1 MCVGVFLGLLTPVA
15 HADHPGAGG
24 RDAPYGPL
32 AMALMWAGLAALVV
46 LIVFAVIAILTR
58 RPQGEREDDL
68 DT

>member
-1 MCVGVFLGLLTPVA
+1 
-15 HADHPGAGG
+15 
-24 RDAPYGPL
+24 
-32 AMALMWAGLAALVV
+32 MALMWAGLAALVV